1 VRRSRQ
7 WLLSMVALLLL
18 TASVVSC
25 SGNRTTA
32 CTTDALTAR
41 SLGDLHSFTTW
52 VQQNGVQGA
61 IGEVGWPGGPDAAKW
76 NTLARKWYAA
86 GDDAQIGVFAWS
98 AAERWAPDYPLA
110 IYRDNGLA
118 ASGAAPYV
126 VGSQAQVVESDLTVD
141 GGLRG
146 VSLADGTF
154 GASLDNGTKY
164 STSNRGTYGTDYV
177 YPSSQFLQFL
187 ASQGIRQVRL
197 AFTWERLQ
205 PVLSAPLDP
214 TELDRLVAVLHAAP
228 GQECPWFST
237 CTTTAD
243 TPRRHLAR
251 GETYCCWDR
260 PDCPP
265 LPSPTSGND
274 WCWR

>member
-164 STSNRGTYGTDYV
+164 STSNRGTYGTDV
-177 YPSSQFLQFL
+177 
-187 ASQGIRQVRL
+187 
-197 AFTWERLQ
+197 
-205 PVLSAPLDP
+205 
-214 TELDRLVAVLHAAP
+214 VAVSAIPGKPGDPAGATGVHLGTAAARAERAAGPNRVRP
-228 GQECPWFST
+228 GLRTFGGRVVP
-237 CTTTAD
+237 AV
-243 TPRRHLAR
+243 RRGR
-251 GETYCCWDR
+251 G
-260 PDCPP
+260 
-265 LPSPTSGND
+265 
-274 WCWR
+274 